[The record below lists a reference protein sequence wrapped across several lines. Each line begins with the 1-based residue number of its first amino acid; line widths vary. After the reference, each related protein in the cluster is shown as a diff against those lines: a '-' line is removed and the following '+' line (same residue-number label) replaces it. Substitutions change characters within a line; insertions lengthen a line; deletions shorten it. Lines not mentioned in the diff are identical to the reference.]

1 MLQPSDSR
9 LSTTSTARAQWL
21 ALLARAPLPLLE
33 QALQPHTQATPHWL
47 RKPETGLMMVE
58 ARAGG
63 TGNRFNLGEMTV
75 TRCALRLSNAPI
87 HRHVGIAYIAGR
99 SHRHAY
105 LAAVADALLL
115 DDAERAYVEQS
126 LLNPVRELLAAK
138 KAERQARA
146 ESSKVDFF
154 TIARESGSDGAD
166 EGQS

>member
-9 LSTTSTARAQWL
+9 LPTTNTERAKWL
-21 ALLARAPLPLLE
+21 ALLARAPLALLE
-33 QALQPHTQATPHWL
+33 QVLQPHVTVKPHWL

-63 TGNRFNLGEMTV
+63 SGERFNLGEMTV
-75 TRCALRLSNAPI
+75 TRCALRLSNTPT

-115 DDAERAYVEQS
+115 DDAERMELEQS
-126 LLNPVRELLAAK
+126 LLTPVRELLAANK
-138 KAERQARA
+138 TARQARA
-146 ESSKVDFF
+146 DTSKVDFF
-154 TIARESGSDGAD
+154 TVARESGSDAND
-166 EGQS
+166 EEQS

>member
-9 LSTTSTARAQWL
+9 LSTTNTARAQWL

-33 QALQPHTQATPHWL
+33 QALQPHVQAAPHWL

-63 TGNRFNLGEMTV
+63 TGERFNLGEMTV

-87 HRHVGIAYIAGR
+87 HRHVGISYIVGR

-115 DDAERAYVEQS
+115 DDSEHAALEHA
-126 LLNPVRELLAAK
+126 LLAPVRELLAANQTV
-138 KAERQARA
+138 RQARA
-146 ESSKVDFF
+146 DTSKVDFF
-154 TIARESGSDGAD
+154 TVARESGSDLTD
-166 EGQS
+166 EEQS